1 MAKRKVT
8 AVIERAGDGTY
19 SIYMD
24 ADDMDY
30 LVTGTG
36 KTVDEARKT
45 FEDGYDDIRRYYEE
59 EGKDFEDVEFVFK
72 YDMASFLS
80 YYSKV
85 LSLAGLSR
93 LTGINQQ
100 QLSHYVTGRRNPS
113 KIKPFLQ
120 SSFLILSFT
129 IAIISSSDTNPPAAI
144 IDFA

>member
-1 MAKRKVT
+1 MGKRKVT
-8 AVIERAGDGTY
+8 AVIERAKDGTY

-36 KTVDEARKT
+36 KTVNEAMAA
-45 FEDGYDDIRRYYEE
+45 FNGGYEDMRRYYAE
-59 EGKDFEDVEFVFK
+59 EGKNFEDVDFIFK

-80 YYSKV
+80 YYSNI

-100 QLSHYVTGRRNPS
+100 QLSHYVTGRRHPS
-113 KIKPFLQ
+113 AKTVEKMQDAIRRFGND
-120 SSFLILSFT
+120 LSTVNFV
-129 IAIISSSDTNPPAAI
+129 
-144 IDFA
+144 

>member
-1 MAKRKVT
+1 MEQKKVS
-8 AVIERAGDGTY
+8 AIIERAGDGTY

-24 ADDMDY
+24 ADGMDY

-36 KTVDEARKT
+36 KTVEEARQV
-45 FEDGYDDIRRYYEE
+45 FLGGYEDTKRYYAE
-59 EGKDFEDVEFVFK
+59 EGKPFEEVSFEFK

-100 QLSHYVTGRRNPS
+100 QLSHYLTGRRNPS
-113 KIKPFLQ
+113 AKTTEKMQ
-120 SSFLILSFT
+120 
-129 IAIISSSDTNPPAAI
+129 AAI
-144 IDFA
+144 HSFAHDLGTVRFV

>member
-1 MAKRKVT
+1 MEKRKVT

-24 ADDMDY
+24 ADDMGY

-36 KTVDEARKT
+36 KTVDEAMTMFKA
-45 FEDGYDDIRRYYEE
+45 GYDDMRKYHAE
-59 EGKDFEDVEFVFK
+59 EGKEFEEVDFDYK

-80 YYSKV
+80 YYSKI
-85 LSLAGLSR
+85 LSLAGMSR

-113 KIKPFLQ
+113 AKTIEKMQAAYNVSAKI
-120 SSFLILSFT
+120 
-129 IAIISSSDTNPPAAI
+129 
-144 IDFA
+144 